1 MLFSSV
7 TFLYFFLPV
16 VLGLYFLAPK
26 RCKNAVLLLASLV
39 FYAYGE
45 PRLVLLM
52 LLSVLSGYVHGL
64 LIERF
69 RGTRAG
75 KAFLVSS
82 VCFSL
87 APLLLFKYADF
98 FIGNL
103 NTLGASLPL
112 LKLTLPI
119 GISFYTFQILSY
131 TVDVARGTAKA
142 QRNFIDLA
150 TYISLFPQLIA
161 GPIVRYTD
169 VATALHARSHSAEAV
184 GSGALRFTIGLG
196 KKVLLANLLGELCAA
211 LKTAETSVL
220 GSWGYAAALCLQI
233 YFDFSG
239 YSDMA
244 IGLGTM
250 LGFHFPE
257 NFNYPFISQSATEF
271 WRRWHITLGSW
282 FRDYVYIPLGGSRAG
297 AWKQVRNILIV
308 WCLTGFWH
316 GASWNFIAWGLFFGV
331 LLIAEKLL
339 LGHAL
344 EKMPRVLRHLYLLLA
359 ALVSFLIFDAAS
371 LPEAGRAIA
380 GLFGGAPFT
389 SAAGLYSLKSYFV
402 ILLLAVVGA
411 TPLPKAAVARISA
424 TRAGGKL
431 VSILTPLFMA
441 ALLLVSTAYLVDGS
455 FNPFLYFRF

>member
-184 GSGALRFTIGLG
+184 SHIFFKFT
-196 KKVLLANLLGELCAA
+196 
-211 LKTAETSVL
+211 
-220 GSWGYAAALCLQI
+220 
-233 YFDFSG
+233 
-239 YSDMA
+239 
-244 IGLGTM
+244 
-250 LGFHFPE
+250 
-257 NFNYPFISQSATEF
+257 
-271 WRRWHITLGSW
+271 
-282 FRDYVYIPLGGSRAG
+282 
-297 AWKQVRNILIV
+297 
-308 WCLTGFWH
+308 
-316 GASWNFIAWGLFFGV
+316 
-331 LLIAEKLL
+331 
-339 LGHAL
+339 
-344 EKMPRVLRHLYLLLA
+344 
-359 ALVSFLIFDAAS
+359 LIFPGIRTWQLALGQCLAS
-371 LPEAGRAIA
+371 IFRKTSIILSFRKAPPN
-380 GLFGGAPFT
+380 FGGA
-389 SAAGLYSLKSYFV
+389 G
-402 ILLLAVVGA
+402 I
-411 TPLPKAAVARISA
+411 
-424 TRAGGKL
+424 
-431 VSILTPLFMA
+431 
-441 ALLLVSTAYLVDGS
+441 
-455 FNPFLYFRF
+455 

>member
-103 NTLGASLPL
+103 NALGASLPL

-169 VATALHARSHSAEAV
+169 VAAALHARSHSAEAV
-184 GSGALRFTIGLG
+184 GSGALRFSIGLG

-211 LKTAETSVL
+211 LKTAEASVL

-244 IGLGTM
+244 IGLGMM

-316 GASWNFIAWGLFFGV
+316 GASWNFI
-331 LLIAEKLL
+331 
-339 LGHAL
+339 HAL

>member
-103 NTLGASLPL
+103 NALGASLPL

-220 GSWGYAAALCLQI
+220 GSWGMLRRSACKFTLTFPGIRTWQLALGQCLASI
-233 YFDFSG
+233 
-239 YSDMA
+239 
-244 IGLGTM
+244 
-250 LGFHFPE
+250 
-257 NFNYPFISQSATEF
+257 
-271 WRRWHITLGSW
+271 
-282 FRDYVYIPLGGSRAG
+282 FRKTSI
-297 AWKQVRNILIV
+297 IL
-308 WCLTGFWH
+308 
-316 GASWNFIAWGLFFGV
+316 
-331 LLIAEKLL
+331 
-339 LGHAL
+339 
-344 EKMPRVLRHLYLLLA
+344 
-359 ALVSFLIFDAAS
+359 SFRKA
-371 LPEAGRAIA
+371 PPN
-380 GLFGGAPFT
+380 FGGA
-389 SAAGLYSLKSYFV
+389 G
-402 ILLLAVVGA
+402 I
-411 TPLPKAAVARISA
+411 
-424 TRAGGKL
+424 
-431 VSILTPLFMA
+431 
-441 ALLLVSTAYLVDGS
+441 
-455 FNPFLYFRF
+455 

>member
-103 NTLGASLPL
+103 NALGASLPL

-169 VATALHARSHSAEAV
+169 VAAALHARSHSAEAV
-184 GSGALRFTIGLG
+184 GSGALRFP
-196 KKVLLANLLGELCAA
+196 LA
-211 LKTAETSVL
+211 SVKRYC
-220 GSWGYAAALCLQI
+220 W
-233 YFDFSG
+233 
-239 YSDMA
+239 
-244 IGLGTM
+244 
-250 LGFHFPE
+250 
-257 NFNYPFISQSATEF
+257 
-271 WRRWHITLGSW
+271 
-282 FRDYVYIPLGGSRAG
+282 
-297 AWKQVRNILIV
+297 
-308 WCLTGFWH
+308 
-316 GASWNFIAWGLFFGV
+316 
-331 LLIAEKLL
+331 
-339 LGHAL
+339 
-344 EKMPRVLRHLYLLLA
+344 
-359 ALVSFLIFDAAS
+359 
-371 LPEAGRAIA
+371 
-380 GLFGGAPFT
+380 
-389 SAAGLYSLKSYFV
+389 
-402 ILLLAVVGA
+402 
-411 TPLPKAAVARISA
+411 RISSA
-424 TRAGGKL
+424 SSAPRLKPRKRACSEVGGMLRRSACKFT
-431 VSILTPLFMA
+431 LTFPGIRTWQL
-441 ALLLVSTAYLVDGS
+441 ALG
-455 FNPFLYFRF
+455 